1 MESNNPS
8 AKRKRSLSGDAPTQY
23 SAPVKAAKTHSNH
36 LQINYLARHS
46 PETLPLVSEDDT
58 MPSILSLVA
67 DYDGVLQ
74 RHESMA
80 GNLGARP
87 LGPILIKRFER
98 LFDGP
103 PRVLKTH
110 GKEGTTVTWLDVVE
124 FARNKPEQFNL
135 EKMRD
140 GVRVCQF
147 YTKQSRVEISEEDY
161 VLIASG
167 MPQKLIP
174 PQPIVEDEEK
184 ELGTLEILEK
194 NLGKIVQLAD
204 QVSARARQLNHRLK
218 NRRNAIISRRETEA
232 ASNEDHPAQS
242 PLLSPHS
249 LSVDQTSTFHSNG
262 EQRTS
267 HSPTSGF
274 VAVNS
279 RLPLA
284 TESSFQHSAYAPSLS
299 EHPRTANV
307 TIVNGTPLHGASPA
321 TRAELLSKFFTTTER
336 ANSTDFDVT
345 RRASASASRPSAP
358 PKSKSK
364 PPSEPVDYASVLL
377 NSASPVPIPN
387 TPSSLL
393 PHANKPSPAD
403 RFDDSGP
410 YKAEMVARMEQL
422 QRADR
427 IMPPCDRCRR
437 LHMDCLKNLTAC
449 MGCTKKHAKCSW
461 KEVRDDEL
469 ADNPFV
475 RNSGDEAADGS
486 SHRASYPDITMSGG
500 EDRRRSYGMGADIE
514 IQGVRDEELLGEEG
528 STDGDDDDHRPIDF
542 LPQSTPSGGYATLH
556 QASHDRTRDDDPNP
570 SQTHH

>member
-1 MESNNPS
+1 M
-8 AKRKRSLSGDAPTQY
+8 
-23 SAPVKAAKTHSNH
+23 
-36 LQINYLARHS
+36 
-46 PETLPLVSEDDT
+46 
-58 MPSILSLVA
+58 
-67 DYDGVLQ
+67 
-74 RHESMA
+74 
-80 GNLGARP
+80 
-87 LGPILIKRFER
+87 
-98 LFDGP
+98 
-103 PRVLKTH
+103 
-110 GKEGTTVTWLDVVE
+110 
-124 FARNKPEQFNL
+124 
-135 EKMRD
+135 
-140 GVRVCQF
+140 
-147 YTKQSRVEISEEDY
+147 
-161 VLIASG
+161 
-167 MPQKLIP
+167 
-174 PQPIVEDEEK
+174 
-184 ELGTLEILEK
+184 
-194 NLGKIVQLAD
+194 
-204 QVSARARQLNHRLK
+204 SARARQLNHRLK

-242 PLLSPHS
+242 PILSPHTMPA
-249 LSVDQTSTFHSNG
+249 DPTSTLQSNG

-279 RLPLA
+279 RLALN
-284 TESSFQHSAYAPSLS
+284 TESSFQHSAYPPSLS

-336 ANSTDFDVT
+336 ANSTDFDGT

-422 QRADR
+422 QRGDR

-461 KEVRDDEL
+461 KEVRDEEL
-469 ADNPFV
+469 AENPFI
-475 RNSGDEAADGS
+475 RNSGDDAAENS

-500 EDRRRSYGMGADIE
+500 EDRRRSYGTGAETE
-514 IQGVRDEELLGEEG
+514 IQGVRDEELLGEEDSVEG
-528 STDGDDDDHRPIDF
+528 DDDHRPTDF
-542 LPQSTPSGGYATLH
+542 HPQSALGGGYATTNR
-556 QASHDRTRDDDPNP
+556 ASHEGPREDEAPP
-570 SQTHH
+570 SQAHHATEGHDHARPDTTYQENTKTIEQAGVNSPRPQHKERREGEARPETYMSERIFETVGTQNQPLTVYTSGKMEQQDPGEREENGDVLPVQTTEDALLKERIINLEAQSQTMQT

>member
-1 MESNNPS
+1 MSADPTSSN
-8 AKRKRSLSGDAPTQY
+8 
-23 SAPVKAAKTHSNH
+23 
-36 LQINYLARHS
+36 
-46 PETLPLVSEDDT
+46 
-58 MPSILSLVA
+58 
-67 DYDGVLQ
+67 
-74 RHESMA
+74 
-80 GNLGARP
+80 
-87 LGPILIKRFER
+87 F
-98 LFDGP
+98 
-103 PRVLKTH
+103 
-110 GKEGTTVTWLDVVE
+110 
-124 FARNKPEQFNL
+124 
-135 EKMRD
+135 
-140 GVRVCQF
+140 
-147 YTKQSRVEISEEDY
+147 
-161 VLIASG
+161 
-167 MPQKLIP
+167 
-174 PQPIVEDEEK
+174 
-184 ELGTLEILEK
+184 
-194 NLGKIVQLAD
+194 
-204 QVSARARQLNHRLK
+204 
-218 NRRNAIISRRETEA
+218 
-232 ASNEDHPAQS
+232 HP
-242 PLLSPHS
+242 
-249 LSVDQTSTFHSNG
+249 NG

-279 RLPLA
+279 RLPLT
-284 TESSFQHSAYAPSLS
+284 TESSFQHSAYPPSLS

-336 ANSTDFDVT
+336 ANSADFDVT

-469 ADNPFV
+469 AENPFV
-475 RNSGDEAADGS
+475 RNSGDEAAEGS

-500 EDRRRSYGMGADIE
+500 EDRRRSYGMGAETE

-528 STDGDDDDHRPIDF
+528 SMDGDEDDHRPTEF
-542 LPQSTPSGGYATLH
+542 LPQSTPSGGYATLN
-556 QASHDRTRDDDPNP
+556 QASHERMREDDANP
-570 SQTHH
+570 SQIRHGIEGRDHAHPDPIYPEQTETSDPAVVHSPRPQHTERREGESRPDAYMAERIFETVGAQNQPLTVYTSGKMEQQGSVERENGELMPGQAGEGLHKAQIINLESQTMLT